1 MKQTKYE
8 KIKGIN
14 SFDNIPDNTR
24 KGQWFID
31 NKSIRAQY
39 LGTTKTGTI
48 VMNYKRYNGQIDYPH
63 MIANKALRGFAI
75 KYGSK

>member
-1 MKQTKYE
+1 MAKFE

-14 SFDNIPDNTR
+14 HFDDIPDNA
-24 KGQWFID
+24 KIGQWFID
-31 NKSIRAQY
+31 NGSIRAQY
-39 LGTTKTGTI
+39 LGKTKSGTV

-63 MIANKALRGFAI
+63 MLANNALRNFAI

>member
-1 MKQTKYE
+1 MQKTKYE

-31 NKSIRAQY
+31 NNSIRAQY
-39 LGTTKTGTI
+39 LGKTKTGTV
-48 VMNYKRYNGQIDYPH
+48 VMNYKRYMGQIDFPH
-63 MIANKALRGFAI
+63 MLANKSLRGFAI